1 MMEYVHPKKGRGQ
14 HLFSKVEH
22 WCLMNIH
29 NLPIWWRSG
38 LPHVFAH
45 WGSSLSSLPPTVVI
59 LDRSEVHS
67 VATDSLRP
75 HGPTMLLR
83 PWDFPGKG
91 PGVGCHCLLHRR
103 QRARS
108 NDPLL
113 KDPQMILQVFKKW
126 FCTVKGKIFCTHF
139 RNCPFLKDQ
148 LGWLKLLKIF
158 TGYIHAQQDG
168 KEEGRRADICTPLLH
183 VRHTVLQT
191 SSGPCLS
198 VLHKLHQDHVCLFF
212 TPQHFAQYQL
222 GAGQA
227 PNKCVPSDEEIGQP
241 MSETPT
247 KLTPSSPWIL
257 FSTLGERKFD
267 FHGKPTN
274 ICV

>member
-14 HLFSKVEH
+14 RLFSKVEH

-113 KDPQMILQVFKKW
+113 TDPQMILLVFKKW

-168 KEEGRRADICTPLLH
+168 KEGRKESWHLH
-183 VRHTVLQT
+183 TTAACQTHCPTNFIRTMSVCSSQT

-198 VLHKLHQDHVCLFF
+198 VLHTSALCPV
-212 TPQHFAQYQL
+212 
-222 GAGQA
+222 
-227 PNKCVPSDEEIGQP
+227 
-241 MSETPT
+241 
-247 KLTPSSPWIL
+247 
-257 FSTLGERKFD
+257 STWCWASTQQMCAEWWRNRATYEWD
-267 FHGKPTN
+267 SN
-274 ICV
+274 